1 MKRII
6 VISLCLLLCASMAF
20 ANGTAEGGAGGKA
33 IMGSSSLGGSW
44 YPTASAIAGAVMQH
58 TDSVITAQATGGGT
72 ENLRLMLQNEM
83 QIGLA
88 ESNVMVYAYE
98 GTKLFANA
106 KYDNVRFVANLYPLV
121 FQATVQK
128 ASKFMTFRDLCDAN
142 GSFSPGSP
150 GSGDEVAWQEIFD
163 GAFNCD
169 YKTLGWKPLS
179 HNERVM
185 AFQDRLLDCIGY
197 ETSVPAGAILESSAQ
212 IPLRL
217 LEIGGA
223 ERDALMKKY
232 SWYSPWNIPAG
243 TYNGQDKDCPTVI
256 TGTALIADAV
266 NAPEKVVYDMV
277 STLFGAGLKQVQSVH
292 SFTPYI
298 KLETA
303 LDGRGPV
310 PIHPAAEKFYKE
322 KGMIK

>member
-1 MKRII
+1 MKRTII
-6 VISLCLLLCASMAF
+6 LALCLILCTSMAF
-20 ANGTAEGGAGGKA
+20 AAGSSEGGGGKA

-58 TDSVITAQATGGGT
+58 TDSIITAQATGGGT
-72 ENLRLMLQNEM
+72 ENLRLMKQNQM

-98 GTKLFANA
+98 GSKLFQGQQ
-106 KYDNVRFVANLYPLV
+106 YSDLRFVANLYPLV

-128 ASKFMTFRDLCDAN
+128 VSKFMTFKDLCDAR

-232 SWYSPWNIPAG
+232 TWYSPWMIPAG

-256 TGTALIADAV
+256 TGTAVIADAN
-266 NAPEKVVYDMV
+266 NASAKVVYDLV
-277 STLFGAGLKQVQSVH
+277 ATLYGPGLKQVQAVH
-292 SFTPYI
+292 TFTPYI

-310 PIHPAAEKFYKE
+310 PIHPAAEQFYKE
-322 KGMIK
+322 KGLIK